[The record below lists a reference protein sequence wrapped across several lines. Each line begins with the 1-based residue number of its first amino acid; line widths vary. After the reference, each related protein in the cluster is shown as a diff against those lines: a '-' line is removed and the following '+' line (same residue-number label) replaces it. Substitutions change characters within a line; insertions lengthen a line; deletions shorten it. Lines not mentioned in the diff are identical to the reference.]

1 MDTLF
6 ASAPGFDQ
14 PLAVLKHCHDR
25 IRKQLAT
32 LEKLLPYLEQHGADA
47 EAQKAV
53 LAVLKYFQ
61 NAAPLHHDDEEIDLL
76 PMLVA
81 TANNQAIAA
90 ASDAALLEQILPKI
104 LQQHQQMAS
113 QWQVLAVQLNAIA
126 DGSAARLSSAH
137 VAAFQAIYQEHMQI
151 EETQIAPMALRL
163 FSPAQM
169 QQLGKAMQ
177 ARRGIVAP

>member
-1 MDTLF
+1 MDILF

-32 LEKLLPYLEQHGADA
+32 LEKLLPHLQKNGADA

-76 PMLVA
+76 PELQRTA
-81 TANNQAIAA
+81 TDADADLLAA
-90 ASDAALLEQILPKI
+90 TLPKI
-104 LQQHQQMAS
+104 LQQHGQMAD
-113 QWQVLAVQLNAIA
+113 QWRRLEAQLSRIA
-126 DGSAARLSSAH
+126 DGSSAALSSED
-137 VAAFQAIYQEHMQI
+137 VSQFQALYQEHMQI
-151 EETQIAPMALRL
+151 EETQIAPMAMRL
-163 FSPAQM
+163 FNPAQM
-169 QQLGKAMQ
+169 HKLGLAMQ
-177 ARRGIVAP
+177 ARRGINAL

>member
-1 MDTLF
+1 MDILF

-32 LEKLLPYLEQHGADA
+32 LEKLLPHLEKKGADA

-76 PMLVA
+76 PELQRTA
-81 TANNQAIAA
+81 TGA
-90 ASDAALLEQILPKI
+90 DAALLAAYLPQI
-104 LQQHQQMAS
+104 LQQHQQMAD
-113 QWQVLAVQLNAIA
+113 QWRRLEVQLSDIA
-126 DGSAARLSSAH
+126 DGSSASLKQDD
-137 VAAFQAIYQEHMQI
+137 VVQFQALYQEHMQI
-151 EETQIAPMALRL
+151 EETQIAPMAMRL
-163 FSPAQM
+163 FNPSQM
-169 QQLGKAMQ
+169 HKLGQAMQ
-177 ARRGIVAP
+177 ARRGINAV

>member
-1 MDTLF
+1 MDILF

-32 LEKLLPYLEQHGADA
+32 LEKLLPYLEKNGADA
-47 EAQKAV
+47 EAQKAA

-76 PMLVA
+76 PELKQ
-81 TANNQAIAA
+81 TAQGA
-90 ASDAALLEQILPKI
+90 DADLLANTLPKI
-104 LQQHQQMAS
+104 LQQHQQMAD
-113 QWQVLAVQLNAIA
+113 QWRRLEGQLSCIA
-126 DGSAARLSSAH
+126 DGSSSSLDAND
-137 VAAFQAIYQEHMQI
+137 VTQFQAIYQEHMQI

-163 FSPAQM
+163 FNPGQM
-169 QQLGKAMQ
+169 HKLGQAMQ
-177 ARRGIVAP
+177 ARRGINAA

>member
-1 MDTLF
+1 M
-6 ASAPGFDQ
+6 ARRRP
-14 PLAVLKHCHDR
+14 
-25 IRKQLAT
+25 
-32 LEKLLPYLEQHGADA
+32 
-47 EAQKAV
+47 
-53 LAVLKYFQ
+53 
-61 NAAPLHHDDEEIDLL
+61 
-76 PMLVA
+76 
-81 TANNQAIAA
+81 AIAA